1 MFFLNLNQADR
12 RNRCNQV
19 LLLAYQSFGLVFGDL
34 SISPLYV
41 YKCTFYGGLRHH
53 QTEDTIF
60 GAFSL
65 IFWTITLLSLVKYMV
80 FVLSADDNGE
90 GMLVFA
96 NWILQITCKLLS
108 FSVLQE
114 GSLLC
119 TLCSAGTR
127 DSLCFRTS
135 KRLMK
140 KSPPTMALVMLLET
154 CLALLSKAL

>member
-1 MFFLNLNQADR
+1 MFLLNQADR

-90 GMLVFA
+90 G
-96 NWILQITCKLLS
+96 NKHIYGLLI
-108 FSVLQE
+108 FHLFDV
-114 GSLLC
+114 
-119 TLCSAGTR
+119 
-127 DSLCFRTS
+127 
-135 KRLMK
+135 
-140 KSPPTMALVMLLET
+140 
-154 CLALLSKAL
+154 